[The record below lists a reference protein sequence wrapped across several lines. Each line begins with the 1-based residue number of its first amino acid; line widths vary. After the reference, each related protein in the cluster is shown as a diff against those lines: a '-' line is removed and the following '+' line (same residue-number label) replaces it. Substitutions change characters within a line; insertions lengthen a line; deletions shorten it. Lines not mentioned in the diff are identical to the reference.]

1 MRAFRS
7 EWIKLS
13 RRNTLLGFGGAMI
26 GFTLLFTFMAF
37 KSVGG
42 TDVGLDE
49 GGAETFVTQ
58 AVLSL
63 PDGSL
68 FAITQMVSFL
78 GIIALAL
85 FASSLAGEFNKGTI
99 RMLFVTEPNRLKL
112 LAGKLS
118 ALASFIA
125 VGVAATLLA
134 SVGFGALLASGA
146 GVDTAAWW
154 TTDGLSAMGAAYVN
168 VTGAALVTALMGAAI
183 AVLTRSAAIAISVG
197 AAYFVLGEAL
207 IGAFWKPLG
216 EWGPSAVATVVAT
229 GGAAGMNLGAPRSGV
244 AFATAALLALCYGL
258 VSVAVSAMVVAR
270 RDVTS

>member
-7 EWIKLS
+7 EWVKLI
-13 RRNTLLGFGGAMI
+13 RRNTSLGFGGAMI

-37 KSVGG
+37 MSVGG
-42 TDVGLDE
+42 ADVGLDE
-49 GGAETFVTQ
+49 GGSEAFVTQ

-63 PDGSL
+63 TDGSL

-99 RMLFVTEPNRLKL
+99 RLLFVTEPNRLKL

-125 VGVAATLLA
+125 LGVAAALVA
-134 SVGFGALLASGA
+134 SVGLGALLASGA

-154 TTDGLSAMGAAYVN
+154 TSEGVAAMGAAYVN
-168 VTGAALVTALMGAAI
+168 ITGAVLVTALIGAAI

-197 AAYFVLGEAL
+197 AAYFILGEAL

-229 GGAAGMNLGAPRSGV
+229 GGAAGMNLGAPRSGITY
-244 AFATAALLALCYGL
+244 ATAALLALGYAA
-258 VSVAVSAMVVAR
+258 VSVAVSSTVIAR